1 MAKES
6 RAFPIYTNPPTKF
19 LVVGAIDDVWISP
32 SGELIIVDYKATSKA
47 GEINL
52 DADWQLSYKR
62 QMEIYQWEFRK
73 NGFPVSP
80 TGYFV
85 YCNGKKD
92 LPEFG
97 ECLKF
102 EISMIPY
109 LGNDSLVEPKLLE
122 IHAVLMASQPPSP
135 NDTCDLCS
143 YRLAAQV
150 EIGAAL
156 A

>member
-1 MAKES
+1 
-6 RAFPIYTNPPTKF
+6 
-19 LVVGAIDDVWISP
+19 
-32 SGELIIVDYKATSKA
+32 VDYKATSKA

-62 QMEIYQWEFRK
+62 QMEVYQWLFRK
-73 NGFPVSP
+73 NDFQVSS

-92 LPEFG
+92 VPEFG

-102 EISMIPY
+102 EITVIPY
-109 LGNDSLVEPKLLE
+109 LGDDSWIEPKLSE
-122 IHAVLMASQPPSP
+122 IHAVLTASQPPVP
-135 NDTCDLCS
+135 HVTCKLCG
-143 YRLAAQV
+143 YRIAAQA
-150 EIGAAL
+150 EIEAAF